1 VGKNTGS
8 DLMVFLNSNLSIMF
22 WNVIF
27 ETLRRREEINEPK
40 LVLISP
46 WMSDIEI
53 ENSRWSAGA
62 LESLRQSLNW
72 DGNFNRLS
80 DVLSAAVNCG
90 IEVQVFLAAKNGK
103 FLRKTSDLMV
113 ERESA
118 FISRLEKGGVKCY
131 FKPDFHRKNIL
142 SPLAHLSGS
151 ANFTVNGLTGKLQED
166 INWTHIDRE
175 SEAYS
180 DVSSSVNMFIGEKF
194 WKSGEI
200 RNLSD
205 FPQPEI
211 LSTDIDFEFDN
222 IETAIDN
229 PIIEIQSRTD
239 ILHHPVR
246 PDDYVE
252 PDQIFEQPESVL
264 DDESVQEN
272 LHASLGALNEQT
284 MTLVHE
290 IGLLEESNGDGDS
303 TLIDMEKLHTA
314 HKVLETSETSIQL
327 NTGPEVALKACI
339 QDLLS
344 AGQMIAS
351 GQQSAQQTAKILTRA
366 GTNYATAQRS
376 RSRLKT
382 RIRF

>member
-1 VGKNTGS
+1 
-8 DLMVFLNSNLSIMF
+8 MVFLHSNLSIMF

-27 ETLRRREEINEPK
+27 ETLRRRDEVSNPK

-46 WMSDIEI
+46 WMSDIEV
-53 ENSRWSAGA
+53 ENSRWSSGA
-62 LESLRQSLNW
+62 LESLRQSLDW

-90 IEVQVFLAAKNGK
+90 IEVEIFLAAKNGK
-103 FLRKTSDLMV
+103 FLTKSSDLMV

-118 FISRLEKGGVKCY
+118 FISRLEKGGVTCY

-142 SPLAHLSGS
+142 SPFAHLSGS

-166 INWTHIDRE
+166 INWTHIERE
-175 SEAYS
+175 NEAYS
-180 DVSSSVNMFIGEKF
+180 VVSNAVNMFVGEKY

-211 LSTDIDFEFDN
+211 LSTDIDLDFEN
-222 IETAIDN
+222 IETVIDG
-229 PIIEIQSRTD
+229 PIIDIKSRTNV
-239 ILHHPVR
+239 LHHPVR
-246 PDDYVE
+246 PDDYIE

-264 DDESVQEN
+264 DEELVQEN

-290 IGLLEESNGDGDS
+290 IGLLDDTDSVVDS
-303 TLIDMEKLHTA
+303 TSIDMGKLHAA
-314 HKVLETSETSIQL
+314 HKQLETSETGIQQK
-327 NTGPEVALKACI
+327 TGPVVALKACI

-351 GQQSAQQTAKILTRA
+351 GQQSAQQTAKVLTRA
-366 GTNYATAQRS
+366 GTSYATAQRS